1 MDKPEKEPVIFFDK
15 DFMLTGMNTDP
26 RGLDFTISTQEHVI
40 NSRDGVL
47 SEKHYYMNY
56 DLITETFTDLA
67 VSCFYTYSTVPGEAA
82 KREEVIQWFFDD
94 GSLGVKKLVVQ
105 ILETQ
110 K

>member
-1 MDKPEKEPVIFFDK
+1 MDNAEKKPSMFFEQK
-15 DFMLTGMNTDP
+15 FMLTGTNTDP
-26 RGLDFTISTQEHVI
+26 RDLDFTINTQQKVI

-56 DLITETFTDLA
+56 DFKTETFTDLA
-67 VSCFYTYSTVPGEAA
+67 VSCFYSYSTMVVEAA
-82 KREEVIQWFFDD
+82 KREEVIQWFFAD